1 MSRLGSNYDAYA
13 RFPICRACGNVFVP
27 PGHGGCCSV
36 RCVQYLEV
44 ARQPVLGDPVYC
56 QRDEPIKC
64 WGCEVSFMSRGLRY
78 CPECYFKVRTAGI
91 GPAKARSGS
100 IPCAEFSADGGEA
113 EVGVG
118 VGVGTG
124 LAPSAR
130 RDEPISDRDPRSKF
144 CHW

>member
-13 RFPICRACGNVFVP
+13 RVPICHACGNPFVP
-27 PGHGGCCSV
+27 PGYDGCCSV

-44 ARQPVLGDPVYC
+44 ARQPVLGDPLFC

-64 WGCEVSFMSRGLRY
+64 WGCEVSLMSRGLRV
-78 CPECYFKVRTAGI
+78 CPECWD
-91 GPAKARSGS
+91 RSRS
-100 IPCAEFSADGGEA
+100 TEA

-118 VGVGTG
+118 VGTG
-124 LAPSAR
+124 LTPVR
-130 RDEPISDRDPRSKF
+130 TYEPIKDRNPRSR